1 MKIGTIRSM
10 PLRKKKDQLKY
21 ISRTPDLEDWI
32 RDFAN
37 HLKTHPEKNI
47 IQYPESFATGY
58 AKVLKIEDG
67 FTFRLV
73 EYKLNADFHFERKPS
88 EDFYLIL
95 YFYKYSNCRQL
106 HVSINNRDVIE
117 NYDDDYGSLL
127 MTNSFAQQHLTLT
140 RDTLVQ
146 GLTIQINEEW
156 LKKKLTVT
164 PRLNLKI
171 LRQKDVF
178 QTVIKPVS
186 ASLLNEIFF
195 KKIPSPVPDLYV
207 SCRVMQLLDIF
218 LEDIFKNG
226 LEANV
231 LPVSSRDV
239 HSILKVEEYLL
250 QNYRSQFPSIN
261 MLARLALMSGSKL
274 KQVFK
279 KAFGMSLFEFFQ
291 KNRMERAKE
300 MLLSNMYSVSEV
312 GKILGYQNLSNFST
326 AFKKEFG
333 YLPKNVS
340 HF

>member
-1 MKIGTIRSM
+1 M
-10 PLRKKKDQLKY
+10 PLRKKKDKIRY
-21 ISRTPDLEDWI
+21 ISRTPDLEEWI

-37 HLKTHPEKNI
+37 HLSTHPDKNFV
-47 IQYPESFATGY
+47 QYPESFATGY
-58 AKVLKIEDG
+58 AKVMKIEDG
-67 FTFRLV
+67 FTYRMV
-73 EYKLNADFHFERKPS
+73 EYKLNTDFQFDRTPS

-106 HVSINNRDVIE
+106 HVMINERDIIE
-117 NYDDDYGSLL
+117 NYDEDFSSML
-127 MTNSFAQQHLTLT
+127 MTNSFANQHLTLT
-140 RDTLVQ
+140 KDTIVQ
-146 GLTIQINEEW
+146 GLTIQIDEEW
-156 LKKKLTVT
+156 LKSKLTVS
-164 PRLNLKI
+164 PKLNLRI

-178 QTVIKPVS
+178 QSLIKPAS
-186 ASLLNEIFF
+186 AALLNDIFS
-195 KKIPSPVPDLYV
+195 KKISSPVPELYT
-207 SCRVMQLLDIF
+207 SCRVMQLLDTF

-226 LEANV
+226 LEANI

-239 HSILKVEEYLL
+239 QSILKVEEYLL

-261 MLARLALMSGSKL
+261 ILARMALMSSSKL

-312 GKILGYQNLSNFST
+312 GKLLGYQNLSNFSA

-333 YLPKNVS
+333 YLPKDVS
-340 HF
+340 HSLH